1 MAGRQELVSIPLVTD
16 ELDILAAVANGSDTA
31 FTTTSV
37 KLKAPAANEI
47 RVKIVATSVCHTDL
61 MTKGKALCAFPIVLG
76 HEGVGIVDALGED
89 VSGFDIG
96 DHVVLSYD
104 YCGKCPQCENQK
116 PSYCDNHG
124 ELNFAGTRPN
134 GDKTHRSAESDEA
147 DIFGS
152 FFQQSS
158 FATYAL
164 SHASNTIKVDKSLP
178 LATLAPLGC
187 GVQTGAGT
195 VFNTLQV
202 KADSSLVVF
211 GCGCVGLSAIMAA
224 KIAGA
229 KNIIAVDINPARLD
243 LAMELG
249 ATQRVSPKDFD
260 ASGKIVE
267 HIHSLAKGSGCN
279 YAIDTTGIP
288 GVLRQAFDCCGPL
301 GVTAMIA
308 PGVPGTEVCIE
319 MLGLLPGKSLRGVV
333 QGDSVSK
340 QFIPKLIEHWQNGE
354 FPFDRLVTKFN
365 GIDSIEAAAS
375 AMARGDV
382 IKPIVIIDTDF
393 QE

>member
-1 MAGRQELVSIPLVTD
+1 MSD
-16 ELDILAAVANGSDTA
+16 ELDIQAAVATA
-31 FTTTSV
+31 SNTPFAVTELI
-37 KLKAPAANEI
+37 LKAPAANEI

-76 HEGVGIVDALGED
+76 HEGVGIVDALGSD

-96 DHVVLSYD
+96 DHVILSYD
-104 YCGKCPQCENQK
+104 YCGNCPQCSNDK
-116 PSYCDNHG
+116 PSYCDDHG
-124 ELNFAGTRPN
+124 SLNFAGTRPN
-134 GDKTHRSAESDEA
+134 GEKTHRSTGSDGA

-202 KADSSLVVF
+202 EAGSNIAVF

-224 KIAGA
+224 RIAGA
-229 KNIIAVDINPARLD
+229 KNIIAVDINPARREM
-243 LAMELG
+243 AMELG
-249 ATQRVSPKDFD
+249 ATHSIAPADFD
-260 ASGKIVE
+260 DASKIVE
-267 HIHSLAKGSGCN
+267 HIKTATQSGGCN

-288 GVLRQAFDCCGPL
+288 AVLRQAFDCCGPL

-308 PGVPGTEVCIE
+308 PGAPGTEVSIE

-340 QFIPKLIEHWQNGE
+340 EFIPKLIKHWQQGE
-354 FPFDRLVTKFN
+354 FPFDRLITTFD
-365 GIDSIEAAAS
+365 GIDNIETAAS
-375 AMARGDV
+375 AMAKGDV
-382 IKPIVIIDTDF
+382 IKPVVIIDTDF
-393 QE
+393 QG